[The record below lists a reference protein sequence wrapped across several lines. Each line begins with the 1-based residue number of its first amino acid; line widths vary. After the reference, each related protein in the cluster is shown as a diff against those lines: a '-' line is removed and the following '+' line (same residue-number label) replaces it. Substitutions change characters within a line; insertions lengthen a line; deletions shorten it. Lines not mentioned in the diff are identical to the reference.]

1 MFDIFLQ
8 DLDRPEGAASGRTT
22 PTYKV
27 ASKSTL
33 EYAWDF
39 PAGRNKKLVLNT
51 VDGARRVLDILEI
64 GDLVPFK
71 FAVGLQVF
79 LRLVTEV

>member
-1 MFDIFLQ
+1 M
-8 DLDRPEGAASGRTT
+8 
-22 PTYKV
+22 

-51 VDGARRVLDILEI
+51 VDGGRRVLDILEI

-71 FAVGLQVF
+71 FAVS
-79 LRLVTEV
+79 VTISGAVNNCLNASTRPDRVNEQCH